1 MPRDPPVMTT
11 TRLATSKR
19 LAVDSSLSGSAIGVD
34 ANARKGSAVE
44 GGKVQCSLIWSCE
57 AQVLQIAQLASSL
70 EEKGNSGVRSLGSI
84 SGWHKEGC
92 LIVVD

>member
-1 MPRDPPVMTT
+1 M
-11 TRLATSKR
+11 
-19 LAVDSSLSGSAIGVD
+19 
-34 ANARKGSAVE
+34 
-44 GGKVQCSLIWSCE
+44 QCSLIWSCE

-84 SGWHKEGC
+84 SGWHKEDC